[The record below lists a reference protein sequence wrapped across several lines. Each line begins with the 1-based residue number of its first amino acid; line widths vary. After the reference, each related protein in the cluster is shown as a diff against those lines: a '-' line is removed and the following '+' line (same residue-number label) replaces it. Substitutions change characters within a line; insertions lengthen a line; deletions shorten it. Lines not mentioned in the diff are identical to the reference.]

1 MTGFEIDRLLR
12 EVRQGDNNAFAELY
26 LGTRRGVYAFL
37 YSYLRHTEDTEDAM
51 QTVYLKIKQNIKSY
65 DISRPALPWILQIAK
80 NLALNIIKKR
90 GRVEYGLD
98 EGELERRM
106 TEEENSFEMSDG
118 SVMDTMHRVLSPEEE
133 RIVVL
138 YVIFG
143 YKHREIADELGLPLG
158 TVTSKY
164 KRSLEK
170 MRAAL
175 GEEGGA

>member
-1 MTGFEIDRLLR
+1 MKACEIDRLLR
-12 EVRQGDNNAFAELY
+12 EVRKGDNDAFAELY

-51 QTVYLKIKQNIKSY
+51 QTVYLKIKQNITSY
-65 DISRPALPWILQIAK
+65 DVSRPALPWILQIAK
-80 NLALNIIKKR
+80 NYALNLLKVR

-98 EGELERRM
+98 DGELERRM
-106 TEEENSFEMSDG
+106 SDEELVQPMSDG
-118 SVMDTMHRVLSPEEE
+118 SVMDAMHRVLSPSEE
-133 RIVVL
+133 RIVIL

-143 YKHREIADELGLPLG
+143 YKHREIAEEMGLPIG

-170 MRAAL
+170 MRVAL